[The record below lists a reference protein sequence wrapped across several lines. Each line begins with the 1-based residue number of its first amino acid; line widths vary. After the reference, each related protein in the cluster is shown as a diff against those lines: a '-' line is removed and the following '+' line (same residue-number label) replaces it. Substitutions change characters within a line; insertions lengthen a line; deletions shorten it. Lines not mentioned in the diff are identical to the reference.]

1 VLVLIQKDEIS
12 LIPLGKGNTIPTQR
26 SGGFGNV
33 TLLGHDAGA
42 EVSAFHSLIPI
53 HPFFTLEVTAMSPYH
68 KLYTPEDSAVVFIDH
83 QPQMTFGVANIDR
96 ATLINNVTLLAKVAK
111 EFNVPAVLTAV
122 ETESFSGYIWPQLL
136 DVFPGQAVVER
147 TSMNSWDDE
156 GFRKAI
162 EATGRKNIIMTGLW
176 TEVCVTWPTIE
187 MLGAGYN
194 IYVVEDCCGATS
206 QAAHDAA
213 LSRMVQAGAVRV
225 TTIPALLEW
234 QRDWAKREHYN
245 NLMGLIKDQGGAY
258 GVGVEYAYTMV
269 HKAPQSA
276 IKPQVVSKKAAH

>member
-1 VLVLIQKDEIS
+1 
-12 LIPLGKGNTIPTQR
+12 
-26 SGGFGNV
+26 
-33 TLLGHDAGA
+33 
-42 EVSAFHSLIPI
+42 
-53 HPFFTLEVTAMSPYH
+53 MSDNHYH
-68 KLYTPEDSAVVFIDH
+68 QLYTAADSVVVFIDH

-96 ATLINNVTLLAKVAK
+96 ATLLNNVTLLAKVAK

-136 DVFPGQAVVER
+136 DVFPGQKIVER

-156 GFRKAI
+156 GFREAI
-162 EATGRKNIIMTGLW
+162 KATGRKNIIICGLW
-176 TEVCVTWPTIE
+176 TEVCVVWPTIE

-194 IYVVEDCCGATS
+194 VYVVEDCCGATS
-206 QAAHDAA
+206 PAAHDAA

-234 QRDWAKREHYN
+234 QRDWARREHYD
-245 NLMGLIKDQGGAY
+245 NLMGLIKNQGGAY
-258 GVGVEYAYTMV
+258 GIGVEYAYTMV

-276 IKPQVVSKKAAH
+276 KVPQVVPPSASTH